1 MIFEMCQ
8 EESLQSL
15 SLAFGLPNLKDGSG
29 GKYILPIR
37 ILDRASL
44 SNIAMGRIYTKIGSK
59 GFEQ

>member
-44 SNIAMGRIYTKIGSK
+44 SNIVMGRIYTKIR
-59 GFEQ
+59 

>member
-29 GKYILPIR
+29 GKYPQLEFWIELR
-37 ILDRASL
+37 
-44 SNIAMGRIYTKIGSK
+44 
-59 GFEQ
+59 